1 MSEIT
6 DNGYIVKTQNEWF
19 DEEQQLY
26 LDIDPNWNL
35 DPSTPD
41 GLKIAHDAEIFGNL
55 DELLQRAYN
64 SKDPNAATGVEL
76 DIICAIT
83 GTFRKLGTP
92 SQATVTLTGVAGTLV
107 GSGVRIQSSDDG
119 TEWTIDQ
126 NVTIG
131 VGGTVDIG
139 VTCTVLGVIQAD
151 PDTLTIIVDT
161 VGGLES
167 CTNSLPATS
176 GTERETDSQLR
187 LRRNQLVALAGNN
200 QVDNMLGSVGSVD
213 GVRRFVIYENPTG
226 SVDGNGLPAHSIAVI
241 VDGGTDGDVSQS
253 IFNKKNPGVF
263 LHPANTPII
272 VNVTSELYPQ
282 NSQDITF
289 SRPDYVDAVTVVGI
303 TDDGTLP
310 ANIVD
315 LVKQAIIDYTGG
327 TLLDPSCGFNSNGFD
342 IGEDIG
348 ISRLYTPVNQVVGQ
362 YGNSYIDTLTVN
374 NISSVVPIAF
384 NELARF
390 NEANITVILTS

>member
-1 MSEIT
+1 MSEIS
-6 DNGYIVKTQNEWF
+6 DNGYILKTQNEWF

-26 LDIDPNWNL
+26 LDIDANWNL

-92 SQATVTLTGVAGTLV
+92 SQATVTLSGVPGTLV
-107 GSGVRIQSSDDG
+107 GSGVRIQSSIDN

-131 VGGTVDIG
+131 GGGTVDVG
-139 VTCTVLGVIQAD
+139 VTCTVLGAIQAD
-151 PDTLTIIVDT
+151 PDTLTIILDT

-167 CTNSLPATS
+167 VTNALPATA
-176 GTERETDSQLR
+176 GTERETDPQLR

-200 QVDNMLGSVGSVD
+200 QLDNMLGSVGSVD
-213 GVRRFVIYENPTG
+213 GVRRFVIYENPTNAT
-226 SVDGNGLPAHSIAVI
+226 DGNGLPAHSIAIV
-241 VDGGTDGDVSQS
+241 VDGGTDEDIAQA
-253 IFNKKNPGVF
+253 IYNKKNPGVF
-263 LHPANTPII
+263 LHPAGTPIT
-272 VNVTSELYPQ
+272 VVVTSELYPQ
-282 NSQDITF
+282 NVQNITF
-289 SRPDYVDAVTVVGI
+289 SRPTYSDISVVVGV
-303 TDDGTLP
+303 TNDGTLP
-310 ANIVD
+310 SNAVD
-315 LVKQAIIDYTGG
+315 LIKEAILDYTGG
-327 TLLDPSCGFNSNGFD
+327 TLIDPSCGFNTNGFD
-342 IGEDIG
+342 IGEDVP
-348 ISRLYTPVNQVVGQ
+348 ISRLYTPVNQVIGQ
-362 YGNSYIDTLTVN
+362 YGSSYINTLTIN
-374 NISSVVPIAF
+374 GGTSNVVIAF

-390 NEANITVILTS
+390 SDANISVIIS

>member
-6 DNGYIVKTQNEWF
+6 DNGYIVKNQNEWF

-41 GLKIAHDAEIFGNL
+41 GLKIAHDSEIFGNL

-92 SQATVTLTGVAGTLV
+92 SQATVTLSGVVGTLV
-107 GSGVRIQSSDDG
+107 GAGVRIKSSVDN
-119 TEWTIDQ
+119 TEWTVDQ
-126 NVTIG
+126 NVTID
-131 VGGTVDIG
+131 VTGTIDVG
-139 VTCTVLGVIQAD
+139 VTCTVLGAIQAD
-151 PDTLTIIVDT
+151 PNTLTIILDT

-167 CTNSLPATS
+167 VTNALPATA

-187 LRRNQLVALAGNN
+187 LRRNQLVALTGNN
-200 QVDNMLGSVGSVD
+200 QIDNMLGSVGSVE
-213 GVRRFVIYENPTG
+213 GVRRFVIYENPTNATD
-226 SVDGNGLPAHSIAVI
+226 SNGLPAHSIAVI
-241 VDGGTDGDVSQS
+241 VDGGTDDDIAQA
-253 IFNKKNPGVF
+253 IFNKKNPGVL
-263 LHPANTPII
+263 LHPANAPIT

-303 TDDGTLP
+303 TNDGTLP

-315 LVKQAIIDYTGG
+315 LVKQAILDYTGG

-348 ISRLYTPVNQVVGQ
+348 VSRLYTPVNQVIGQ

-374 NISSVVPIAF
+374 TISSVVPIAF

-390 NEANITVILTS
+390 TEANITVVIT

>member
-6 DNGYIVKTQNEWF
+6 DNGYVVKNQNEWF
-19 DEEQQLY
+19 EEEQQLY
-26 LDIDPNWNL
+26 LDIDLNWNL

-41 GLKIAHDAEIFGNL
+41 GLKIAHDSEIFGNL

-64 SKDPNAATGVEL
+64 SKDPNSATGVEL

-92 SQATVTLTGVAGTLV
+92 SQATVTLSGVPGTLI
-107 GSGVRIQSSDDG
+107 GAGVRIQSTDDN

-131 VGGTVDIG
+131 GGGTVDVGI
-139 VTCTVLGVIQAD
+139 TCAILGAIQAD
-151 PDTLTIIVDT
+151 PNTLTIIVDT

-167 CTNSLPATS
+167 VTNALPATA

-213 GVRRFVIYENPTG
+213 GVRRFTIYENPTNAT
-226 SVDGNGLPAHSIAVI
+226 DGNGLPAHSIAVI
-241 VDGGTDGDVSQS
+241 VDGGTDDDVAQA

-263 LHPANTPII
+263 LHPAGTP
-272 VNVTSELYPQ
+272 VTVEVTSEIYPQ

-289 SRPDYVDAVTVVGI
+289 SRPSYVDAVTVVGI

-315 LVKQAIIDYTGG
+315 LVKQAILDYTGG

-348 ISRLYTPVNQVVGQ
+348 VSRLYTPVNQVIGQ

-374 NISSVVPIAF
+374 TISSVVPIAF

-390 NEANITVILTS
+390 TEANITVVVS